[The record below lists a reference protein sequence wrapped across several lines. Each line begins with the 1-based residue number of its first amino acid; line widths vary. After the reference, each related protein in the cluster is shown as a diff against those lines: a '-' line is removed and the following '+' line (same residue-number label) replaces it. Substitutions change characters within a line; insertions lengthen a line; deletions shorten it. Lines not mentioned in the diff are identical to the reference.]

1 MNAITG
7 TIHGDLV
14 ENVAEFFAPMAS
26 DLVDSMMGEYGAT
39 RARLEHMAAAVSSE
53 ACRGVLHYFVEGNV
67 KEERFT
73 LPKTVGELFGLEGAV
88 AQLNAD
94 FWNRALRLT
103 DVLDYMPQKRRDEW
117 FESIKNPAGK
127 KAPKL
132 DKYRLE
138 LGHVQKEWEIEPLP
152 EFEEGTVR
160 ATLQGLLHNRSVF
173 FSERVDG
180 IFRSLSKEHVTN
192 CPQGFNKRMIL
203 LRALTSYG
211 TTDHST
217 SGVINDLRC
226 VIAKFMGRDEPKY
239 GATDAMI
246 AAARRYNG
254 QWMVLDGGALRIR
267 IYNGVG
273 TAHLEVHPDMAWRLN
288 AVLASL
294 YPAAIPAE
302 FREKPKRTKKVK
314 DFVLMD
320 KPLPFAVVELLAKL
334 DTAKRKKEVQFRDYW
349 DPIPNSRKF
358 PYTENKAALAQAESV
373 LEAIGGVRD
382 KLGENYNFWSFAYE
396 PSEILDHIIC
406 SGCIPDHKSH
416 QFYPTPES
424 VGDAA
429 IELADIQPG
438 HTCLEPEAGIGG
450 LADKMPQD
458 ATVVVEIS
466 ELHCKVLEAKGYG
479 DTLVCADFLKW
490 AQTQDRVFDRI
501 VMNPPFSEGRWQAHI
516 EAAST
521 LLADEGRLTAIIPA
535 SAKGKDVLPGFKLEW
550 SKVYSNEFAGTSVS
564 VVIMVATKIS

>member
-7 TIHGDLV
+7 TIHGELIEDV
-14 ENVAEFFAPMAS
+14 SEFFAPMAS

-39 RARLEHMAAAVSSE
+39 RARLENMAAAVSSE
-53 ACRGVLHYFVEGNV
+53 ACRGVMHYFIEGNV
-67 KEERFT
+67 KEERYT
-73 LPKTVGELFGLEGAV
+73 LPKTVEELFGISGAI

-103 DVLDYMPQKRRDEW
+103 DVIDYMPQKRRDEW
-117 FESIKNPAGK
+117 FESIRNPAGK

-138 LGHVQKEWEIEPLP
+138 MGHVQKEWEIEPLP

-246 AAARRYNG
+246 SAARRYNG
-254 QWMVLDGGALRIR
+254 QWMLLDGGALRIR

-302 FREKPKRTKKVK
+302 FREKPKRKKKIK
-314 DFVLMD
+314 DFELFD
-320 KPLPFAVVELLAKL
+320 KPLPFVVVEMLARLKP
-334 DTAKRKKEVQFRDYW
+334 AQRKVTSGHRDYYN
-349 DPIPNSRKF
+349 PIPLTRKF
-358 PYTENKAALAQAESV
+358 DYNENKAAQAQAEKV

-382 KLGENYNFWSFAYE
+382 KIENYEFWSFGYE
-396 PSEILDHIIC
+396 VGEVLDYIVC

-416 QFYPTPES
+416 QFYPTPETIGARA
-424 VGDAA
+424 VALA
-429 IELADIQPG
+429 KIEPG

-450 LADKMPQD
+450 LADLMPQG

-490 AQTQDRVFDRI
+490 VPTQDGIKFDRI
-501 VMNPPFSEGRWQAHI
+501 VMNPPFSEGRWSAHV

-521 LLADEGRLTAIIPA
+521 MLADDGIMTAILPA
-535 SAKGKDVLPGFKLEW
+535 SAKGKFELPGFDVEW
-550 SKVYSNEFAGTSVS
+550 DNVYSNEFAGTSVS
-564 VVIMVATKIS
+564 VVIMIATKTS